1 MLKSIFSVLSK
12 ELLSDTQLKSVQNLL
27 NSKNLYY
34 TENITSSIL
43 LEFKKNLVKI
53 GTTTLKDKKTI
64 VDMFIEKKTLKRV
77 ILIRENDKELFITS
91 SLWQV
96 ILSYS
101 IVLSSV
107 I

>member
-91 SLWQV
+91 SL
-96 ILSYS
+96 
-101 IVLSSV
+101 
-107 I
+107 